1 MSNQGSEFVWKT
13 VFDAAPMAAGMPSH
27 FLLYLLNEQPL
38 FVRFGKLATAS
49 LWLQSQMAGAIAIDE
64 DANLKNLINEEHGK
78 HFPTALAAA
87 AAKKLENLSSESLR
101 TSFINRFGHFMT
113 SEIQSDLRR
122 VILAR
127 DALAHGYLSLF
138 RQIIGP
144 EPDAIIWQPRSSGE
158 RKRLLQQLVGHP
170 LSDEGAIMMSLSED
184 AFAEQIGVM
193 CRIMDFIASLLKRW
207 GGHYPVF
214 A

>member
-1 MSNQGSEFVWKT
+1 M
-13 VFDAAPMAAGMPSH
+13 FDAAPMAEGMPSH

-38 FVRFGKLATAS
+38 FARFGKLATAS
-49 LWLQSQMAGAIAIDE
+49 LWLQSQMAAAIAIDE
-64 DANLKNLINEEHGK
+64 NPQLKSLITEDHGK
-78 HFPTALAAA
+78 HFPGALAAA
-87 AAKKLENLSSESLR
+87 ATKKLETLSSESLR
-101 TSFINRFGHFMT
+101 TTFINQFGHFMT
-113 SEIQSDLRR
+113 AEIQSDLRR

-144 EPDAIIWQPRSSGE
+144 EPDSIIWQPRSSEE
-158 RKRLLQQLVGHP
+158 RKKLLKQLVGQQ
-170 LSDEGAIMMSLSED
+170 LSDEGVVMMSLSED
-184 AFAEQIGVM
+184 AFAEQIGLM

-207 GGHYPVF
+207 DGHYPVF